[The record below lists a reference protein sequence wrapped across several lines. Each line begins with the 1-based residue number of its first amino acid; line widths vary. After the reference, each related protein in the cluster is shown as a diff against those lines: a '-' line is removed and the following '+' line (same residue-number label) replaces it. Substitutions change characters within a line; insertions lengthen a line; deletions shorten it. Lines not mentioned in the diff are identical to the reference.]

1 MDPLAEQFPGWNPY
15 HYVHNNPINLI
26 DPTGMSAEWISGT
39 YDKRIDFKIDS
50 ETQKPIWISNTS
62 EEFKEIAN
70 IMLETTIGSEAL
82 REALDSKMKI
92 VFFLVLF
99 FLNTVLSVAQT
110 KDDLI
115 IKNVIYHFICEEDQ
129 FKSHLDCNDID
140 DLIINNV
147 LVVIEEIKLA
157 EIENI
162 KVFFFR
168 RGVSPSRAYLLIK
181 QKERILIIGQNKK
194 DMFEEMKELYSFIDG
209 SEEEKIRFFSTISK
223 EMFFIYENNLGVKN
237 YNRIKVNGEYID

>member
-1 MDPLAEQFPGWNPY
+1 
-15 HYVHNNPINLI
+15 
-26 DPTGMSAEWISGT
+26 
-39 YDKRIDFKIDS
+39 
-50 ETQKPIWISNTS
+50 
-62 EEFKEIAN
+62 
-70 IMLETTIGSEAL
+70 
-82 REALDSKMKI
+82 MKI

-168 RGVSPSRAYLLIK
+168 RGVSPSRTYLLIK

-237 YNRIKVNGEYID
+237 HNRIKVNGEYID